1 MLQYVCSLLVTVEQK
16 LGTTMLQVVV
26 VRGINP
32 AGACIV
38 AHQIYTAVPKPVVQ
52 TILDQMQHFAQAT
65 GKHHYCFAAIACLL
79 APHADTT
86 AQFCVYFRSVF
97 CYVMPG

>member
-1 MLQYVCSLLVTVEQK
+1 
-16 LGTTMLQVVV
+16 MLQVVV

-38 AHQIYTAVPKPVVQ
+38 AHQMYTAVPEPAVQ
-52 TILDQMQHFAQAT
+52 TSLDQMQHFAQAT
-65 GKHHYCFAAIACLL
+65 GEYDYCFAAIACLL

-86 AQFCVYFRSVF
+86 AQFCVYFTPAS
-97 CYVMPG
+97 CYVMRG